1 MKLYTSEKHQFG
13 KELQI
18 ANEII
23 KFDKLGIAEV
33 SEEVGEKV
41 IKYSAWYSDN
51 PFDFSKELKEA
62 EANNEKKV
70 ENEGQITEFKIKLED
85 CKKLDEARVGEIN
98 RLKNELADFVKALE
112 KEVELRKSLEQKL
125 ENFEKQAEKN
135 LEVQEF
141 RLKLSEQTLEE
152 LKETCAKLEIEEEK
166 YIRLR
171 KEEKIVEVIM
181 EHVYGNANN

>member
-41 IKYSAWYSDN
+41 ISYSKWYSDK

-62 EANNEKKV
+62 EIKNENKV
-70 ENEGQITEFKIKLED
+70 ENEGVIAELKLQIQD
-85 CKKLDEARVGEIN
+85 YKKLNEERVSEIN
-98 RLKNELADFVKALE
+98 RLKTELADIVKTLGN
-112 KEVELRKSLEQKL
+112 EVELRKSFEEKL
-125 ENFEKQAEKN
+125 QNFEKQAEKN